1 MKNLSNSFMD
11 QLSAYYHLTNMI
23 TLGVLTGSRAFNCS
37 HEDSDWDIVI
47 TLDKLL
53 NYNKVP
59 TVTHLIDFSKKWDE
73 FQYDV
78 DGLECIQ
85 ELYDGSIWGPI
96 SFIDKY
102 TDIDGNSINLFIYE
116 YKYEA
121 ILPLFTELN
130 NRMNFLYSDEVHD
143 KNKRIERFIELTDKL
158 GISTFK
164 E

>member
-1 MKNLSNSFMD
+1 MD
-11 QLSAYYHLTNMI
+11 QLSAYYHLDNML

-37 HEDSDWDIVI
+37 HKDSDWDIVI
-47 TLDKLL
+47 TLNKLL
-53 NYNKVP
+53 NYNQVP
-59 TVTHLIDFSKKWDE
+59 TVTHLIDFSKTWNE
-73 FQYDV
+73 PQYDA

-85 ELYDGSIWGPI
+85 EFYDGSIWGPI

-116 YKYEA
+116 YEYEA

-143 KNKRIERFIELTDKL
+143 KNKRIERFIELTNKL

-164 E
+164 EIK

>member
-1 MKNLSNSFMD
+1 MDELSS
-11 QLSAYYHLTNMI
+11 YYHLTNML

-47 TLDKLL
+47 TINKLV
-53 NYNKVP
+53 NYLQMP
-59 TVTHLIDFSKKWDE
+59 VTPLIDFSVPWDQP
-73 FQYDV
+73 QYGI

-96 SFIDKY
+96 SFIDRY
-102 TDIDGNSINLFIYE
+102 TDIDGNSINLFIYKDE
-116 YKYEA
+116 YEA

-130 NRMNFLYSDEVHD
+130 NRMNFLYSDEVHYKD
-143 KNKRIERFIELTDKL
+143 KRIERFIKLTNKL

-164 E
+164 EIK

>member
-1 MKNLSNSFMD
+1 MD
-11 QLSAYYHLTNMI
+11 QLSIYYHLDNML

-53 NYNKVP
+53 NYNQIP
-59 TVTHLIDFSKKWDE
+59 TVIHLIDFNKFWDE
-73 FQYDV
+73 PQYDA
-78 DGLECIQ
+78 DGIESIQ
-85 ELYDGSIWGPI
+85 ELYDGLIWGPI

-102 TDIDGNSINLFIYE
+102 TDIDGNSINLFIYDAE
-116 YKYEA
+116 YEA
-121 ILPLFTELN
+121 ILFLFIELN

-143 KNKRIERFIELTDKL
+143 KDKRIERFIELTNKL

-164 E
+164 EIK

>member
-1 MKNLSNSFMD
+1 MD
-11 QLSAYYHLTNMI
+11 QLSAYYHLTNML

-47 TLDKLL
+47 TIDKLV
-53 NYNKVP
+53 NYLQMP
-59 TVTHLIDFSKKWDE
+59 VTHLIDFNKRLDE
-73 FQYDV
+73 PQYNA
-78 DGLECIQ
+78 DGLECLQ

-96 SFIDKY
+96 IFIDRY

-116 YKYEA
+116 DEYEA

-130 NRMNFLYSDEVHD
+130 NRMNFLYSDEVSD
-143 KNKRIERFIELTDKL
+143 KDKRIERFIELTDKL

-164 E
+164 EIK

>member
-1 MKNLSNSFMD
+1 MD
-11 QLSAYYHLTNMI
+11 ELSAYYHLDNI
-23 TLGVLTGSRAFNCS
+23 LTLGVLTGSRAFNCS

-47 TLDKLL
+47 TLDKLV
-53 NYNKVP
+53 NYLQMSVI
-59 TVTHLIDFSKKWDE
+59 HLIDFSKMWDE
-73 FQYDV
+73 PQYDV
-78 DGLECIQ
+78 DGLECLQ

-116 YKYEA
+116 DEYEA

-143 KNKRIERFIELTDKL
+143 KDKRIERFIELTNKL

-164 E
+164 EIK

>member
-1 MKNLSNSFMD
+1 MD
-11 QLSAYYHLTNMI
+11 ELSAYYHLDNML
-23 TLGVLTGSRAFNCS
+23 TLGILTGSRAFNCS

-47 TLDKLL
+47 TSDKLV
-53 NYNKVP
+53 NYNQVP
-59 TVTHLIDFSKKWDE
+59 TLVHLIDFSKKWDE
-73 FQYDV
+73 FQYGA

-96 SFIDKY
+96 SSIDKY

-116 YKYEA
+116 TQYEA
-121 ILPLFTELN
+121 IIPLFTELN

-143 KNKRIERFIELTDKL
+143 KDIRIERFTELINKL

-164 E
+164 ELT

>member
-1 MKNLSNSFMD
+1 MD
-11 QLSAYYHLTNMI
+11 ELSAYYHLTNMLTI
-23 TLGVLTGSRAFNCS
+23 GVLTGSRAFNCS

-47 TLDKLL
+47 TLDKLV
-53 NYNKVP
+53 NYFQMSVN
-59 TVTHLIDFSKKWDE
+59 HLINFNKKWDE
-73 FQYDV
+73 PQYDA

-143 KNKRIERFIELTDKL
+143 KDKRIERFIELTNKL
-158 GISTFK
+158 GILTFK
-164 E
+164 EIK

>member
-1 MKNLSNSFMD
+1 MDELSS
-11 QLSAYYHLTNMI
+11 YYHLTNML
-23 TLGVLTGSRAFNCS
+23 TLGVLTGARAFNCS

-47 TLDKLL
+47 TINKLV
-53 NYNKVP
+53 NYLQMP
-59 TVTHLIDFSKKWDE
+59 VTPLIDFSKTWNE
-73 FQYDV
+73 PQYDA

-102 TDIDGNSINLFIYE
+102 TDIDGNSINLFIYDG
-116 YKYEA
+116 KYEA

-143 KNKRIERFIELTDKL
+143 KDKRIERFIELTNKL

-164 E
+164 ETK

>member
-1 MKNLSNSFMD
+1 MD
-11 QLSAYYHLTNMI
+11 ETSSYYHLTNML

-53 NYNKVP
+53 NYNQVP
-59 TVTHLIDFSKKWDE
+59 TVNHLIDFSKTWDE
-73 FQYDV
+73 PQYDA

-116 YKYEA
+116 DKYEA

-143 KNKRIERFIELTDKL
+143 KDKRIERFIELTNKL

-164 E
+164 EIK

>member
-1 MKNLSNSFMD
+1 MD
-11 QLSAYYHLTNMI
+11 ELSAYYHLDNI
-23 TLGVLTGSRAFNCS
+23 LTLGVLTGSRAFNCS

-47 TLDKLL
+47 TLDKLV
-53 NYNKVP
+53 NYLQMSVI
-59 TVTHLIDFSKKWDE
+59 HLIDFSKMWDE
-73 FQYDV
+73 PQYDV
-78 DGLECIQ
+78 DGLECLQ

-116 YKYEA
+116 TKYEA
-121 ILPLFTELN
+121 VLPLFTELN

-143 KNKRIERFIELTDKL
+143 KDKRIERFIELTNKL

-164 E
+164 EIK

>member
-1 MKNLSNSFMD
+1 MDELSS
-11 QLSAYYHLTNMI
+11 YYHLDSML
-23 TLGVLTGSRAFNCS
+23 TLGVLIGSRAFNCS

-47 TLDKLL
+47 TLDKLV
-53 NYNKVP
+53 NYFQMSVN
-59 TVTHLIDFSKKWDE
+59 HLIDFNKPWDE
-73 FQYDV
+73 PQYDA

-102 TDIDGNSINLFIYE
+102 SDIDGNSINLFIYE

-143 KNKRIERFIELTDKL
+143 KDKRIERFIELTKKL

-164 E
+164 ELT

>member
-1 MKNLSNSFMD
+1 MD
-11 QLSAYYHLTNMI
+11 QLSAYYHLNNML
-23 TLGVLTGSRAFNCS
+23 TLGVLTGSRAFNCP

-47 TLDKLL
+47 TLDKLV
-53 NYNKVP
+53 NYNQVP
-59 TVTHLIDFSKKWDE
+59 TIDHLIDFSKPWNE
-73 FQYDV
+73 PQYDA

-85 ELYDGSIWGPI
+85 ELYDESIWGPI
-96 SFIDKY
+96 TFIDKY

-116 YKYEA
+116 DKYEA

-143 KNKRIERFIELTDKL
+143 KDKRIERFIELTDKL

-164 E
+164 ELT

>member
-1 MKNLSNSFMD
+1 MD
-11 QLSAYYHLTNMI
+11 QLSSYYHLTNML

-47 TLDKLL
+47 ILDKLL
-53 NYNKVP
+53 NYNKIP
-59 TVTHLIDFSKKWDE
+59 TMVHLIDFNKPWNDA
-73 FQYDV
+73 

-96 SFIDKY
+96 TFIDRY
-102 TDIDGNSINLFIYE
+102 TDIDGNSINLFIYGT
-116 YKYEA
+116 KYEA
-121 ILPLFTELN
+121 ILSLFTELN

-143 KNKRIERFIELTDKL
+143 KDKRIERFIELTNKL

-164 E
+164 DIK

>member
-1 MKNLSNSFMD
+1 MD
-11 QLSAYYHLTNMI
+11 KLSAYYHLDSML

-53 NYNKVP
+53 NYNQIP
-59 TVTHLIDFSKKWDE
+59 NLINLIDFSKTWDQP
-73 FQYDV
+73 QYDI

-102 TDIDGNSINLFIYE
+102 IDIDGNSINLFIYE
-116 YKYEA
+116 DKYEA

-130 NRMNFLYSDEVHD
+130 NRMNFLYSDEVYD
-143 KNKRIERFIELTDKL
+143 KDKRIERFIELTNKL

-164 E
+164 EIK

>member
-1 MKNLSNSFMD
+1 MD
-11 QLSAYYHLTNMI
+11 ELSAYYRLSNML

-37 HEDSDWDIVI
+37 HENSDWDIVI
-47 TLDKLL
+47 TADKLI
-53 NYNKVP
+53 NYNQIP
-59 TVTHLIDFSKKWDE
+59 ALNHLIDFSKKWDE
-73 FQYDV
+73 PQYDA
-78 DGLECIQ
+78 DGLECIN

-116 YKYEA
+116 AQYEA

-130 NRMNFLYSDEVHD
+130 NRMNFLYSDEVYD
-143 KNKRIERFIELTDKL
+143 KDIRIERFIELTNKL

-164 E
+164 ELT

>member
-1 MKNLSNSFMD
+1 MDELSS
-11 QLSAYYHLTNMI
+11 YYYLTNML
-23 TLGVLTGSRAFNCS
+23 TLGILTGSRAFNCS

-47 TLDKLL
+47 TLNKLL

-59 TVTHLIDFSKKWDE
+59 TVVHLIDFNKPWNE
-73 FQYDV
+73 PQYDA
-78 DGLECIQ
+78 DGLECTQ

-116 YKYEA
+116 TKYEA

-143 KNKRIERFIELTDKL
+143 KDKRIERFIELTDKL

-164 E
+164 ELT

>member
-1 MKNLSNSFMD
+1 MD
-11 QLSAYYHLTNMI
+11 ELSAYYHLDNI
-23 TLGVLTGSRAFNCS
+23 LTLGVLTGSRAFNCS

-47 TLDKLL
+47 TLDKLV
-53 NYNKVP
+53 NYLQMSVI
-59 TVTHLIDFSKKWDE
+59 HLIDFSKMWDE
-73 FQYDV
+73 PQYDV
-78 DGLECIQ
+78 DGLECLQ

-116 YKYEA
+116 TKYEA
-121 ILPLFTELN
+121 VLPLFTELN

-143 KNKRIERFIELTDKL
+143 KDKRIERFIELTDKL

-164 E
+164 EIK

>member
-1 MKNLSNSFMD
+1 MN
-11 QLSAYYHLTNMI
+11 QLTSYYHLTNML

-47 TLDKLL
+47 TLNKLL
-53 NYNKVP
+53 NYNQVP
-59 TVTHLIDFSKKWDE
+59 TVIHLIDFNKKWDE
-73 FQYDV
+73 PQYNA
-78 DGLECIQ
+78 DGLECIR
-85 ELYDGSIWGPI
+85 ELYDESIWEPI

-116 YKYEA
+116 DEYEA

-143 KNKRIERFIELTDKL
+143 KDKRIERFIELTNKL

-164 E
+164 EIK